1 MLYVLYILTGIALI
15 SLYRLIAGPTFQD
28 RLLSLSLVSVILVL
42 MLCVLAVHSDQ
53 SFYLDIA
60 MVYALLSFGE
70 IVAFVKIHYWRKHR

>member
-1 MLYVLYILTGIALI
+1 MLYVIYILAGIALM
-15 SLYRLIAGPTFQD
+15 SLFRLIVGPTFQD

-42 MLCVLAVHSDQ
+42 MLCVLAVYLDQ

>member
-1 MLYVLYILTGIALI
+1 MLFVLYILTGISLI

-28 RLLSLSLVSVILVL
+28 RMLSLSLVSVILVL
-42 MLCVLAVHSDQ
+42 MLCVLAVHLDQ